1 MVAQEV
7 LVSDPQVIDSQV
19 HGSNGSITSS
29 DSDNVKPRSDK
40 EHEEHAPPKAKQ
52 ETAPTPVK
60 KKKNLRAGVK
70 DAVQL
75 GVFTVVTTFVGAAMR
90 GDWIIL
96 LVHLLKVYHPDY
108 QHLAPSLGSPQ
119 ESDVSTDKSF
129 GEYMEGVHIMIML
142 AIGVSFVSFFGL
154 AGYLQY
160 EFYIKRK
167 DQAQEWKCQPN
178 KWLTPENERHEVLLG
193 STNMVIGGIISGV
206 VATYILNGGP
216 SQMYF
221 TPSEHGYC
229 YLVVSTV
236 LVFLFVDGSAYYM
249 HRLFHIPFL
258 YRTIHKHH
266 HRYHSPTAFSS
277 SAFHPF
283 EFVIYQTVFGIV
295 PIFTVPIYSGAH
307 IMVLL
312 YGYYYGM
319 MHHSGIMH
327 KAFWPW
333 QAETIWHDDHHKYF
347 HTNFGFNTK
356 LWDWMHD
363 TLRKDTRVYG
373 EDVFYGKGKS
383 T

>member
-7 LVSDPQVIDSQV
+7 LAADPPTIDSEV
-19 HGSNGSITSS
+19 HESQGSG
-29 DSDNVKPRSDK
+29 SDNVKARS
-40 EHEEHAPPKAKQ
+40 EENAPPAAKQ
-52 ETAPTPVK
+52 ESTQVAAPAKK

-70 DAVQL
+70 NAVQL
-75 GVFTVVTTFVGAAMR
+75 GIFTCVAAFVGAAAR
-90 GDWIIL
+90 GDWMIL
-96 LVHLLKVYHPDY
+96 LVHLLKVYYPDSY
-108 QHLAPSLGSPQ
+108 QEMLPWLPAPKDK
-119 ESDVSTDKSF
+119 SDAISDKSF
-129 GEYMEGVHIMIML
+129 WDYMDGVEVMIMM
-142 AIGVSFVSFFGL
+142 AIAVSFISFFGMS
-154 AGYLQY
+154 GYLQY

-167 DQAQEWKCQPN
+167 DQAHEWKCQPN
-178 KWLTPENERHEVLLG
+178 KWLTPENERHEILLG

-206 VATYILNGGP
+206 IATYILNGGP

-221 TPSEHGYC
+221 TPTEHGYC

-249 HRLFHIPFL
+249 HRMFHIPFL

-283 EFVIYQTVFGIV
+283 EFVIYQSVFGIL

-363 TLRKDTRVYG
+363 TLRQDNRVYG
-373 EDVFYGKGKS
+373 EDVFYGKGK
-383 T
+383 TD

>member
-7 LVSDPQVIDSQV
+7 LAADPPAIDSEV
-19 HGSNGSITSS
+19 HESQGSGS
-29 DSDNVKPRSDK
+29 DSVKARS
-40 EHEEHAPPKAKQ
+40 EENAPPAAKQ
-52 ETAPTPVK
+52 ESAQVAAPAKK

-70 DAVQL
+70 NAVQL
-75 GVFTVVTTFVGAAMR
+75 GIFTCVAAFVGAAAR
-90 GDWIIL
+90 GDWMIL
-96 LVHLLKVYHPDY
+96 LVHLLKVYYPDSY
-108 QHLAPSLGSPQ
+108 QELLPWLPAPKDK
-119 ESDVSTDKSF
+119 SDAISDKSF
-129 GEYMEGVHIMIML
+129 WDYMDGVEVMIMM
-142 AIGVSFVSFFGL
+142 AIAVSFISFFGMS
-154 AGYLQY
+154 GYLQY

-167 DQAQEWKCQPN
+167 DQAHEWKCQPN
-178 KWLTPENERHEVLLG
+178 KWLTPENERHEILLG

-206 VATYILNGGP
+206 IATYILNGGP

-221 TPSEHGYC
+221 TPTEHGYC

-249 HRLFHIPFL
+249 HRMFHIPFL

-283 EFVIYQTVFGIV
+283 EFVIYQSVFGIL

-363 TLRKDTRVYG
+363 TLRQDNRVYG
-373 EDVFYGKGKS
+373 EDVFYGKGK
-383 T
+383 TD

>member
-7 LVSDPQVIDSQV
+7 LAADPPAIDSEV
-19 HGSNGSITSS
+19 HESQGSGS
-29 DSDNVKPRSDK
+29 DSVKARS
-40 EHEEHAPPKAKQ
+40 EENAPPAAKQ
-52 ETAPTPVK
+52 ESAQVAAPAKK

-70 DAVQL
+70 NAVQL
-75 GVFTVVTTFVGAAMR
+75 GIFTFVAAFVGAAAR
-90 GDWIIL
+90 GDWMIL
-96 LVHLLKVYHPDY
+96 LVHLLKVYYPDSY
-108 QHLAPSLGSPQ
+108 QEMLPWLPAPKDK
-119 ESDVSTDKSF
+119 SDAISDKSF
-129 GEYMEGVHIMIML
+129 WDYMDGVEVMIMM
-142 AIGVSFVSFFGL
+142 AIAVSFISFFGMS
-154 AGYLQY
+154 GYLQY

-167 DQAQEWKCQPN
+167 DQAHEWKCQPN
-178 KWLTPENERHEVLLG
+178 KWLTPENERHEILLG

-206 VATYILNGGP
+206 IATYILNGGP

-221 TPSEHGYC
+221 TPTEHGYC

-249 HRLFHIPFL
+249 HRMFHIPFL

-283 EFVIYQTVFGIV
+283 EFVIYQSVFGIL

-363 TLRKDTRVYG
+363 TLRQDNRVYG
-373 EDVFYGKGKS
+373 EDVFYGKGK
-383 T
+383 TD